1 MRISDWSSDV
11 CSSDLA
17 ADPLIPR
24 PFRARALGGRRASR
38 RALETQF
45 GLDRDDAPIF
55 IIVSRLT
62 WQKGMDMVMDAIDHL
77 VGLGGKLAL
86 LGSGDHP
93 LEGAFLA
100 AADRHR
106 GRVGARIGY
115 DEPLSHLMQA
125 GRDAILTPSRL
136 DRTIVVSGTECAVRF
151 DLGVRRFIY
160 TNTLTTN

>member
-11 CSSDLA
+11 CSSDL
-17 ADPLIPR
+17 
-24 PFRARALGGRRASR
+24 
-38 RALETQF
+38 
-45 GLDRDDAPIF
+45 
-55 IIVSRLT
+55 
-62 WQKGMDMVMDAIDHL
+62 
-77 VGLGGKLAL
+77 LAL

-125 GRDAILTPSRL
+125 GGDAILIPSRFEPCGL
-136 DRTIVVSGTECAVRF
+136 TQLYGLRYGSLTVGARSDKRRVVKECGRTGRVRWWPYNYKNKKHPSISRT
-151 DLGVRRFIY
+151 LFI
-160 TNTLTTN
+160 NI